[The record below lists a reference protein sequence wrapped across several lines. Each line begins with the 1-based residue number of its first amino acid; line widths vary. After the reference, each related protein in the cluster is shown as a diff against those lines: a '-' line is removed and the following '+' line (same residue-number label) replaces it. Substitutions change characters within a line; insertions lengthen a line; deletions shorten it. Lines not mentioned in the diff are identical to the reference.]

1 VSTTATLAPD
11 AAIALGLASTA
22 MPFARAPHEE
32 AERWLRILRL
42 RGDAGA
48 ALQAIGV
55 GERPIAPCPQP
66 SERQASSNGYPT
78 EERDSVGRVAD
89 EATQVAQHRGSRCV
103 TTTDLLRA
111 VMRVYGP
118 HFDRL
123 LEAHGTDHAELARRL
138 SVQAP

>member
-1 VSTTATLAPD
+1 MSATAVLAPD
-11 AAIALGLASTA
+11 AAIALGIASTA
-22 MPFARAPHEE
+22 MPFARAPQDE

-42 RGDAGA
+42 HGEAGV

-55 GERPIAPCPQP
+55 GEQP
-66 SERQASSNGYPT
+66 LTPSAWPAEKESEGVYPT

-89 EATQVAQHRGSRCV
+89 EAMRIAERRGAKGV
-103 TTTDLLRA
+103 TTVDLLRA

-123 LEAHGTDHAELARRL
+123 LEAHGTDHAELVRRL
-138 SVQAP
+138 SIQAH